1 MLSLKLGYYEK
12 ATKFEKNLPPV
23 LTKQLFLLSNI
34 KTSWRFF
41 QIFVAFSEK
50 LDFMSIFLIFFVSI
64 FLASALPR
72 NLRNQ
77 HKTPPVVP
85 EKVIETEEPAV
96 EKIPPDTGKGKTDAG
111 KGNTD
116 TGKGNNDTGK
126 ENAQVTATVAAPPPA
141 VDNAGDSSTDT
152 DNDDSEIVRKDEA
165 IALAE
170 KEEENLAREIRETES
185 EMPPDDLGQN
195 HFYLKVHAKKMI
207 FKVRGSAKG
216 DFR

>member
-1 MLSLKLGYYEK
+1 
-12 ATKFEKNLPPV
+12 
-23 LTKQLFLLSNI
+23 
-34 KTSWRFF
+34 
-41 QIFVAFSEK
+41 
-50 LDFMSIFLIFFVSI
+50 
-64 FLASALPR
+64 LPR

-85 EKVIETEEPAV
+85 EKVIETEEPVV
-96 EKIPPDTGKGKTDAG
+96 EKIIPDTG

-116 TGKGNNDTGK
+116 TGKGNT
-126 ENAQVTATVAAPPPA
+126 QVTATVAAPPPA

-185 EMPPDDLGQN
+185 EMPPDDLGSN
-195 HFYLKVHAKKMI
+195 HFYLKFHAKNDI
-207 FKVRGSAKG
+207 
-216 DFR
+216 

>member
-1 MLSLKLGYYEK
+1 MKLLN
-12 ATKFEKNLPPV
+12 A
-23 LTKQLFLLSNI
+23 FL
-34 KTSWRFF
+34 
-41 QIFVAFSEK
+41 
-50 LDFMSIFLIFFVSI
+50 MSIFFNFHYIYLYI

-85 EKVIETEEPAV
+85 EKVIETEEPVV
-96 EKIPPDTGKGKTDAG
+96 EKITPDTG

-116 TGKGNNDTGK
+116 TGKGNT
-126 ENAQVTATVAAPPPA
+126 QVTATVAATPPA

-185 EMPPDDLGQN
+185 EMPPDDLGPN
-195 HFYLKVHAKKMI
+195 HFTSKFIEKNYI
-207 FKVRGSAKG
+207 
-216 DFR
+216 

>member
-1 MLSLKLGYYEK
+1 
-12 ATKFEKNLPPV
+12 
-23 LTKQLFLLSNI
+23 
-34 KTSWRFF
+34 
-41 QIFVAFSEK
+41 
-50 LDFMSIFLIFFVSI
+50 MSIFFNFHFIHIYIF

-72 NLRNQ
+72 NLRKQ

-96 EKIPPDTGKGKTDAG
+96 EKIPPDTGKGKTDTG

-195 HFYLKVHAKKMI
+195 HFYLKVHAKKII
-207 FKVRGSAKG
+207 FKRQVI
-216 DFR
+216 F

>member
-1 MLSLKLGYYEK
+1 M
-12 ATKFEKNLPPV
+12 
-23 LTKQLFLLSNI
+23 
-34 KTSWRFF
+34 
-41 QIFVAFSEK
+41 
-50 LDFMSIFLIFFVSI
+50 
-64 FLASALPR
+64 PR

-77 HKTPPVVP
+77 HKTSPVVP

-96 EKIPPDTGKGKTDAG
+96 EKIPPDTGKGKTDTG

-195 HFYLKVHAKKMI
+195 HFYLKVHAKKLYLSV
-207 FKVRGSAKG
+207 KLS
-216 DFR
+216 FRL

>member
-1 MLSLKLGYYEK
+1 M
-12 ATKFEKNLPPV
+12 
-23 LTKQLFLLSNI
+23 
-34 KTSWRFF
+34 
-41 QIFVAFSEK
+41 
-50 LDFMSIFLIFFVSI
+50 
-64 FLASALPR
+64 PR

-85 EKVIETEEPAV
+85 EKVIETEEPVV
-96 EKIPPDTGKGKTDAG
+96 EKITPDTG

-116 TGKGNNDTGK
+116 TGKGNT
-126 ENAQVTATVAAPPPA
+126 QVTATVAAPPPA

-185 EMPPDDLGQN
+185 EMPPDDLGPN
-195 HFYLKVHAKKMI
+195 HFYLKVHAKQ
-207 FKVRGSAKG
+207 
-216 DFR
+216 

>member
-1 MLSLKLGYYEK
+1 M
-12 ATKFEKNLPPV
+12 
-23 LTKQLFLLSNI
+23 
-34 KTSWRFF
+34 
-41 QIFVAFSEK
+41 
-50 LDFMSIFLIFFVSI
+50 
-64 FLASALPR
+64 PR

-85 EKVIETEEPAV
+85 EKVIETEEPVV
-96 EKIPPDTGKGKTDAG
+96 EKITPDTGKGNKITPDTG

-116 TGKGNNDTGK
+116 TGKGNT
-126 ENAQVTATVAAPPPA
+126 QVTATVAAPPPA

-185 EMPPDDLGQN
+185 EMPPDDLGPN
-195 HFYLKVHAKKMI
+195 HFYLKVHAKQ
-207 FKVRGSAKG
+207 
-216 DFR
+216 

>member
-1 MLSLKLGYYEK
+1 M
-12 ATKFEKNLPPV
+12 
-23 LTKQLFLLSNI
+23 
-34 KTSWRFF
+34 
-41 QIFVAFSEK
+41 
-50 LDFMSIFLIFFVSI
+50 
-64 FLASALPR
+64 PR

-85 EKVIETEEPAV
+85 EKVIETEEPVV
-96 EKIPPDTGKGKTDAG
+96 EKITPDTG

-116 TGKGNNDTGK
+116 TGKGNT
-126 ENAQVTATVAAPPPA
+126 QVTATVAAPPPA

-185 EMPPDDLGQN
+185 EMPPDDLGPN
-195 HFYLKVHAKKMI
+195 HLYLKVHAKKLYLSI
-207 FKVRGSAKG
+207 KLS
-216 DFR
+216 FRLWL

>member
-1 MLSLKLGYYEK
+1 MKLLN
-12 ATKFEKNLPPV
+12 A
-23 LTKQLFLLSNI
+23 FL
-34 KTSWRFF
+34 
-41 QIFVAFSEK
+41 
-50 LDFMSIFLIFFVSI
+50 MSIFFNFHYIYLYI

-85 EKVIETEEPAV
+85 EKVIETEEPVV
-96 EKIPPDTGKGKTDAG
+96 EKITPDTG

-116 TGKGNNDTGK
+116 TGKGNT
-126 ENAQVTATVAAPPPA
+126 QVTATVAAPPPA
-141 VDNAGDSSTDT
+141 VDTACDSSTDT

-185 EMPPDDLGQN
+185 EMPPDDLGPN
-195 HFYLKVHAKKMI
+195 HFYLKVHAKQ
-207 FKVRGSAKG
+207 
-216 DFR
+216 

>member
-1 MLSLKLGYYEK
+1 MKLLN
-12 ATKFEKNLPPV
+12 A
-23 LTKQLFLLSNI
+23 FL
-34 KTSWRFF
+34 
-41 QIFVAFSEK
+41 
-50 LDFMSIFLIFFVSI
+50 MSIFFNFHYIYLYI

-85 EKVIETEEPAV
+85 EKVIETEEPVV
-96 EKIPPDTGKGKTDAG
+96 EKITPDTG

-116 TGKGNNDTGK
+116 TGKGNT
-126 ENAQVTATVAAPPPA
+126 QVTATVAAPPPA

-185 EMPPDDLGQN
+185 EMPPDDLGPN
-195 HFYLKVHAKKMI
+195 HFYLKVHAKKLYLSI
-207 FKVRGSAKG
+207 KLSFSLL
-216 DFR
+216 

>member
-1 MLSLKLGYYEK
+1 MFLSFGSMKLLN
-12 ATKFEKNLPPV
+12 AFLMR
-23 LTKQLFLLSNI
+23 LF
-34 KTSWRFF
+34 FP
-41 QIFVAFSEK
+41 IF
-50 LDFMSIFLIFFVSI
+50 ITYI

-85 EKVIETEEPAV
+85 EKVIETEEPVV
-96 EKIPPDTGKGKTDAG
+96 EKITPDTG

-116 TGKGNNDTGK
+116 TGKGNT
-126 ENAQVTATVAAPPPA
+126 QVTATVAAPPPA

-185 EMPPDDLGQN
+185 EMPPDDLGPN
-195 HFYLKVHAKKMI
+195 HFYLKVHAKQ
-207 FKVRGSAKG
+207 
-216 DFR
+216 

>member
-1 MLSLKLGYYEK
+1 MKLLN
-12 ATKFEKNLPPV
+12 A
-23 LTKQLFLLSNI
+23 FLMN
-34 KTSWRFF
+34 
-41 QIFVAFSEK
+41 
-50 LDFMSIFLIFFVSI
+50 IFFNFQF

-85 EKVIETEEPAV
+85 EKVIETEEPVV
-96 EKIPPDTGKGKTDAG
+96 EKITPDTG

-116 TGKGNNDTGK
+116 TGKGNT
-126 ENAQVTATVAAPPPA
+126 QVTATVAAPPPA

-185 EMPPDDLGQN
+185 EMPPDDLGPN
-195 HFYLKVHAKKMI
+195 HFYLKAHAKKMI
-207 FKVRGSAKG
+207 FKCQVI
-216 DFR
+216 F

>member
-1 MLSLKLGYYEK
+1 M
-12 ATKFEKNLPPV
+12 
-23 LTKQLFLLSNI
+23 
-34 KTSWRFF
+34 
-41 QIFVAFSEK
+41 
-50 LDFMSIFLIFFVSI
+50 
-64 FLASALPR
+64 
-72 NLRNQ
+72 
-77 HKTPPVVP
+77 VP

-96 EKIPPDTGKGKTDAG
+96 EKIPPDTGKGKTDTR

-195 HFYLKVHAKKMI
+195 HFYLKVHAKKII
-207 FKVRGSAKG
+207 FKRQVI
-216 DFR
+216 F

>member
-1 MLSLKLGYYEK
+1 M
-12 ATKFEKNLPPV
+12 
-23 LTKQLFLLSNI
+23 
-34 KTSWRFF
+34 
-41 QIFVAFSEK
+41 
-50 LDFMSIFLIFFVSI
+50 
-64 FLASALPR
+64 PR

-77 HKTPPVVP
+77 HKTSPVVP
-85 EKVIETEEPAV
+85 EKVIETEEPVV
-96 EKIPPDTGKGKTDAG
+96 EKIPPDTGKGKTDTG

-185 EMPPDDLGQN
+185 EMPPDDLGSN
-195 HFYLKVHAKKMI
+195 HFYLKAHAKK
-207 FKVRGSAKG
+207 K
-216 DFR
+216 

>member
-1 MLSLKLGYYEK
+1 
-12 ATKFEKNLPPV
+12 
-23 LTKQLFLLSNI
+23 
-34 KTSWRFF
+34 
-41 QIFVAFSEK
+41 
-50 LDFMSIFLIFFVSI
+50 MSIFSIFIVSI

-85 EKVIETEEPAV
+85 EKVIETEEPVV
-96 EKIPPDTGKGKTDAG
+96 EKITPDTGKGKTDTG

-126 ENAQVTATVAAPPPA
+126 GNTQVTATVAAPPLA

-185 EMPPDDLGQN
+185 EMLPDDLGPN
-195 HFYLKVHAKKMI
+195 HFYLKANEKKNDI
-207 FKVRGSAKG
+207 
-216 DFR
+216 

>member
-1 MLSLKLGYYEK
+1 M
-12 ATKFEKNLPPV
+12 
-23 LTKQLFLLSNI
+23 
-34 KTSWRFF
+34 
-41 QIFVAFSEK
+41 
-50 LDFMSIFLIFFVSI
+50 
-64 FLASALPR
+64 
-72 NLRNQ
+72 
-77 HKTPPVVP
+77 VP

-96 EKIPPDTGKGKTDAG
+96 EKIPPDTG

-185 EMPPDDLGQN
+185 EMPPDDLGPN

-207 FKVRGSAKG
+207 FKRQVI
-216 DFR
+216 F

>member
-1 MLSLKLGYYEK
+1 M
-12 ATKFEKNLPPV
+12 
-23 LTKQLFLLSNI
+23 
-34 KTSWRFF
+34 
-41 QIFVAFSEK
+41 
-50 LDFMSIFLIFFVSI
+50 
-64 FLASALPR
+64 PR

-85 EKVIETEEPAV
+85 EKVIETEEPVV
-96 EKIPPDTGKGKTDAG
+96 EKITPDTG

-116 TGKGNNDTGK
+116 TGKGNT
-126 ENAQVTATVAAPPPA
+126 QVTATVAAPPPA

-185 EMPPDDLGQN
+185 EMPPDDLGPN
-195 HFYLKVHAKKMI
+195 HFYLKVHAKKKYI
-207 FKVRGSAKG
+207 
-216 DFR
+216 

>member
-1 MLSLKLGYYEK
+1 
-12 ATKFEKNLPPV
+12 
-23 LTKQLFLLSNI
+23 
-34 KTSWRFF
+34 
-41 QIFVAFSEK
+41 
-50 LDFMSIFLIFFVSI
+50 MSIFFNFHFIHIYIF

-85 EKVIETEEPAV
+85 EKVIETEEPVV
-96 EKIPPDTGKGKTDAG
+96 EKIIPDTG

-116 TGKGNNDTGK
+116 TGKGNT
-126 ENAQVTATVAAPPPA
+126 QVTATVAAPPPT

-195 HFYLKVHAKKMI
+195 HFYLKLHTKESND
-207 FKVRGSAKG
+207 R
-216 DFR
+216 

>member
-1 MLSLKLGYYEK
+1 MKLLN
-12 ATKFEKNLPPV
+12 AV
-23 LTKQLFLLSNI
+23 LMRL
-34 KTSWRFF
+34 FF
-41 QIFVAFSEK
+41 QFSSTIK
-50 LDFMSIFLIFFVSI
+50 YI

-85 EKVIETEEPAV
+85 EKVIETEEPVV
-96 EKIPPDTGKGKTDAG
+96 EKITPDTGKGNKITP
-111 KGNTD
+111 D
-116 TGKGNNDTGK
+116 TGKGNT
-126 ENAQVTATVAAPPPA
+126 QVTATVAAPPPA

-185 EMPPDDLGQN
+185 EMPPDDLGPN
-195 HFYLKVHAKKMI
+195 HFYLKVHAKNY
-207 FKVRGSAKG
+207 V
-216 DFR
+216 